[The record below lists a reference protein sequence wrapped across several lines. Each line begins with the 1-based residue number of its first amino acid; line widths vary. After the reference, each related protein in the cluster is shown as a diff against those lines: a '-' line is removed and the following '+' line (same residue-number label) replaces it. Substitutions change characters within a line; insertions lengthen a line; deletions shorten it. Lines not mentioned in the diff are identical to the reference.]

1 MSSDIEVML
10 GRALSEVRAFP
21 DLAERVADA
30 GDRRRHRRRLAGGLT
45 GIVALVS
52 LGAFLVLATTS
63 TSDSSVA
70 RVSTATSAPKEPSPP
85 AVTPVTATERI
96 LGGYSISPS
105 SAEIRPL
112 TPAAILAEDK
122 ASTFHVSPSDPGSI
136 QILSGA
142 FSFDGAGAS
151 SGSLPYNGVPGYLI
165 IHSNTH
171 IAGGPPTYTG
181 LGKTFTVVDAST
193 GKGLFTL
200 AEGTPGS
207 SGFTVPAAGVDM
219 SPARGRMPT
228 AAQVSA
234 SALTGTPAPS
244 ARPS

>member
-30 GDRRRHRRRLAGGLT
+30 GDRRRHRRRLTSGLS

-52 LGAFLVLATTS
+52 VGAVLVLATTS
-63 TSDSSVA
+63 TNNSSVA
-70 RVSTATSAPKEPSPP
+70 RVSTTTGAPKGPSAPT
-85 AVTPVTATERI
+85 VTLVTSVERF
-96 LGGYSISPS
+96 GNGYSISPS

-112 TPAAILAEDK
+112 APAAILAEDE
-122 ASTFHVSPSDPGSI
+122 ASTFHVPPSDPGSI

-142 FSFDGAGAS
+142 FSFDGARAS
-151 SGSLPYNGVPGYLI
+151 SGLLPYNGVPVYLI

-171 IAGGPPTYTG
+171 VTMGPPTYSG
-181 LGKTFTVVDAST
+181 IGKTFTVVDASS
-193 GKGLFTL
+193 GKAIFAWG
-200 AEGTPGS
+200 EGTSAPS
-207 SGFTVPAAGVDM
+207 VISGPTAAVDM

-228 AAQVSA
+228 AAEVSA
-234 SALTGTPAPS
+234 FALASSAAPS